1 MTIQTMEVLETL
13 QAIEQD
19 LMQCNPLSVDRLNNS
34 NTAIAVVDV
43 IEGFIHEGPLASER
57 LRHIVDPIV
66 HLLDQTDAAI
76 HLFFMD
82 HHRADA
88 EEFEAFPSHCVAGS
102 READL
107 VPALQPYADA
117 PSAKVILKNSTNG
130 FVSHGFLDWLETR
143 PDLTRFVIVGDCTDL
158 CVKQLALTLK
168 AYFHEVN
175 VMSDIIVP
183 MNMVE
188 TYHLDQTH
196 HHGDLMHLLSLY
208 EMKLNGVHVV
218 SSID

>member
-1 MTIQTMEVLETL
+1 MPIQTTEVLETL
-13 QAIEQD
+13 QAIERD
-19 LMQCNPLSVDRLNNS
+19 LSQSQPLSAESLNNT

-43 IEGFIHEGPLASER
+43 IEGFIHEGALASDR
-57 LRHIVDPIV
+57 LAHIVDPIV
-66 HLLDQTDAAI
+66 QLLDQTDAAT
-76 HLFFMD
+76 HLFFVD
-82 HHRADA
+82 HHREDA
-88 EEFEAFPSHCVAGS
+88 KEFEAFPPHCVAGS
-102 READL
+102 QEAEL
-107 VPALQPYADA
+107 VPALQPYADT
-117 PSAKVILKNSTNG
+117 PGAKVIRKNSTNG

-183 MNMVE
+183 MNMVD
-188 TYHLDQTH
+188 TYHLDQTY
-196 HHGDLMHLLSLY
+196 HHGDLMHMLSLY
-208 EMKLNGVHVV
+208 EMKVNGVHVV